1 MHRAARW
8 ILAALPLAAVSTL
21 AGCVIVNA
29 DSHTR
34 YEGRY
39 VSDETLAQIQPGA
52 TQEYVIALI
61 GEPSSRSEL
70 SDNSEVWKWAYSKR
84 VTSQNHV
91 LLLFS
96 GDSSKESAGA
106 VYVDFGPD
114 GLVRRHWRD

>member
-8 ILAALPLAAVSTL
+8 FLAALPLAAVPTL
-21 AGCVIVNA
+21 GGCVIVNA

-52 TQEYVIALI
+52 TQEYVTALL
-61 GEPSSRSEL
+61 GEPSSRNEL
-70 SDNSEVWKWAYSKR
+70 SDGSSVWKWAYSKR
-84 VTSQNHV
+84 VTSQSHV

-96 GDSSKESAGA
+96 GDSSKENAGA
-106 VYVDFGPD
+106 VYVDFGTD
-114 GLVRRHWRD
+114 HLVRRHWRD

>member
-1 MHRAARW
+1 MHRAARLV
-8 ILAALPLAAVSTL
+8 LAALPLAAAPTL
-21 AGCVIVNA
+21 GGCVIVNA

-39 VSDETLAQIQPGA
+39 VSDETLAQLHPGA
-52 TQEYVIALI
+52 TQEYVVALL

-70 SDNSEVWKWAYSKR
+70 SDGSSVWKWAYSKR
-84 VTSQNHV
+84 VTSQSHV

-96 GDSSKESAGA
+96 GDSSKENAGA

-114 GLVRRHWRD
+114 HLVRRHWRD